1 MHRARWGPL
10 VTNPASKPADLDV
23 VVYENAWSSLS
34 LLALALVVFARIAFL
49 KNQRHLSLKPACSRV
64 LEKNRALLGAEMDF
78 LCSEPRT
85 VWACVS
91 PSTGPEARQRFTH
104 TPCRQQQ
111 QDASTPATDTPSN
124 STPRHARRSLTQGY
138 YHHKKPLPPRRSTL
152 RILSTRPRPRPE
164 LDECIIYPRTKGSS
178 VPFFIAPRLL
188 VPAPEYWPRRLN
200 APRCSH
206 RFVFALSR
214 RYHYQSYLSN

>member
-49 KNQRHLSLKPACSRV
+49 KNQRHLSLTPARSRV
-64 LEKNRALLGAEMDF
+64 LEQNRAVLGAGMDF

-91 PSTGPEARQRFTH
+91 PSTGPEARQRFT
-104 TPCRQQQ
+104 
-111 QDASTPATDTPSN
+111 
-124 STPRHARRSLTQGY
+124 
-138 YHHKKPLPPRRSTL
+138 
-152 RILSTRPRPRPE
+152 
-164 LDECIIYPRTKGSS
+164 
-178 VPFFIAPRLL
+178 PFFTMQTTATRCQYACNRYALELHPEVRPPLANSRVLL
-188 VPAPEYWPRRLN
+188 
-200 APRCSH
+200 S
-206 RFVFALSR
+206 
-214 RYHYQSYLSN
+214 